1 MIQYTKTLLA
11 SAAALLILVTSVQ
24 AELPSNDMTDII
36 NGTHRS
42 DENKVRNEFRHP
54 KETLAFFGIKP
65 DMAVIEL
72 WPGSGWYTEILAPY
86 LAAEGT
92 FIAAHFD
99 ADAGVEYY
107 SKSRQNFDQ
116 KMADDT
122 RYKQVKTVDFNPG
135 SSELPAAADSVDM
148 VLTFRN
154 MHNWLGAEKF
164 NAVLADVLAVLK
176 PGGVFGVV
184 DHRAAAAAPV
194 DAKASNG
201 YVNQG
206 EAIRLIEAA
215 GFKLVAVSAIN
226 ENPTDTADYANGV
239 WTLPPTLRVPEGEE
253 LDKYKAIGE
262 SDRFTLKFIKPTK

>member
-1 MIQYTKTLLA
+1 MNQYTKIAVVIAMFMASITVHAHTQSPDLA
-11 SAAALLILVTSVQ
+11 HIISGDHRSAANQ
-24 AELPSNDMTDII
+24 Q
-36 NGTHRS
+36 
-42 DENKVRNEFRHP
+42 RNEFRHP
-54 KETLAFFGIKP
+54 QETLAFFGLKP
-65 DMAVIEL
+65 DMTVIEL
-72 WPGSGWYTEILAPY
+72 WPGGGWYTEILAPY
-86 LAAEGT
+86 LANEGT

-99 ADAGVEYY
+99 ANAGVEYY
-107 SKSRQNFDQ
+107 SNSRQKFDK
-116 KMADDT
+116 KMADDG
-122 RYKQVKTVDFNPG
+122 RYKDVKTVDFNPG
-135 SSELPAAADSVDM
+135 DSELPAAADSVDM

-154 MHNWLGAEKF
+154 MHNWLGAEKLD
-164 NAVLADVLAVLK
+164 AVLADVLAVLK

-226 ENPTDTADYANGV
+226 ENPSDEANYANGV

-253 LDKYKAIGE
+253 LEKYKAIGE
-262 SDRFTLKFIKPTK
+262 SDRFTLKFIKPEK